1 MFETVRSRLRASL
14 GLKRVWLAVLALAAA
29 VVALLKILTADHEKM
44 LVLSTMAPSEA
55 AETHAA
61 LALFSPANSSDLVIF
76 SGRVATLR
84 QLRQGG
90 KPNSWECAW
99 IVWNYEDNDHFYYLA
114 LKPGGWEL
122 GKRDPA
128 YPGGQRFMATG
139 SQPFPVG
146 AWTTFKVSQ
155 LENHIVVSADNRKLA
170 SVIDTQPPIYTSGR
184 IGLYTEDAVAALAR
198 VTSPIVEDFRTH
210 PPQNTKV
217 DGSTLGGWTLPF
229 LGYGAAAI
237 EPVSFPDED
246 ESARQRAAFSVPL
259 PRRSR

>member
-1 MFETVRSRLRASL
+1 MFETVRSRLRAAL
-14 GLKRVWLAVLALAAA
+14 GLKRVWLAVLVLAAA
-29 VVALLKILTADHEKM
+29 AAALLEILTADHEKM
-44 LVLSTMAPSEA
+44 LVLSTMAPGQTG
-55 AETHAA
+55 ETHAA
-61 LALFSPANSSDLVIF
+61 LALFSQAYSSDPIVF

-84 QLRQGG
+84 RLRQGG

-99 IVWNYEDNDHFYYLA
+99 IVWNYQDNDHFYYLA
-114 LKPGGWEL
+114 LKPDGWEL

-155 LENHIVVSADNRKLA
+155 LENLIVVTADNRKLA
-170 SVIDTQPPIYTSGR
+170 SVIDTQPPIYTSGQ

-198 VTSPIVEDFRTH
+198 VTSPIVEDFRTYQQ
-210 PPQNTKV
+210 QNTKV
-217 DGSTLGGWTLPF
+217 DGSAFGGWTLPF
-229 LGYGAAAI
+229 LGYGSAAI

-246 ESARQRAAFSVPL
+246 ESARQPSAFSVSL
-259 PRRSR
+259 PRRNQ